1 MKTTEFKDS
10 FFVELLAF
18 VNAYNTLYVTSD
30 GNMFRTKVDATDR
43 CKDTFE
49 RSKGK
54 KTMQWAK
61 ITKDNCP
68 LDNEAFTSLME
79 KYVDNDEVKKVDA
92 PVVDIEAAKAEIKKR
107 KKAEKTIKN

>member
-1 MKTTEFKDS
+1 MKPTKFEDS

-18 VNAYNTLYVTSD
+18 ATAFETLYVTSD

-43 CKDTFE
+43 CKDTIE

-54 KTMQWAK
+54 KTMQWAI

-68 LDNEAFTSLME
+68 
-79 KYVDNDEVKKVDA
+79 
-92 PVVDIEAAKAEIKKR
+92 
-107 KKAEKTIKN
+107 

>member
-18 VNAYNTLYVTSD
+18 VTAFETLYVTSD

-79 KYVDNDEVKKVDA
+79 KYVDNDDVKKVDA

>member
-18 VNAYNTLYVTSD
+18 VTAFGILYVTSD

-79 KYVDNDEVKKVDA
+79 KYVDNDDVKKVDA

-107 KKAEKTIKN
+107 KKTEKTIKN

>member
-1 MKTTEFKDS
+1 MKPTEFKDS

-18 VNAYNTLYVTSD
+18 VTAFGTLYVTSD

-43 CKDTFE
+43 GKDTFE

-79 KYVDNDEVKKVDA
+79 KYVDNDDVKKVDA
-92 PVVDIEAAKAEIKKR
+92 PVVDIEAAKAEIKKER
-107 KKAEKTIKN
+107 RLKKTIKN